1 MTIERIK
8 ELQKKVEELEKL
20 HEKRVFLER
29 MKICQRVTLYNTDS
43 GDYVIL
49 NDEDSLYIAEKALER
64 IIKRETELELWLD
77 KQ

>member
-8 ELQKKVEELEKL
+8 EPQKKAEELEKL
-20 HEKRVFLER
+20 HEERVFLER
-29 MKICQRVTLYNTDS
+29 MKICQRVTLYNSAAGDS
-43 GDYVIL
+43 VVL

-64 IIKRETELELWLD
+64 IIKRETELELWLN